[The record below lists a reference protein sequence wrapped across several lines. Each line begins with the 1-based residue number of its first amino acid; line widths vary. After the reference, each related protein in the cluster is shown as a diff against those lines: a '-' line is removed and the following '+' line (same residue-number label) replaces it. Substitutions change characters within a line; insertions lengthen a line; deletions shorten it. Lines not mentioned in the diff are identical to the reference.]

1 MSRIV
6 KGETAIGLRA
16 HSGWAALVAVA
27 GSAGGIEIVARRRI
41 ELADPA
47 IPGAKQPYHEAEGLS
62 PQEARA
68 LLDRLE
74 ASAEGLARKA
84 FDEVLRELARES
96 RKPRVCGLL
105 AASGRPLP
113 ALASILASHALIH
126 AADGEHFREA
136 LSRAGGHYR
145 LRVLRIREK
154 EVLERASGALGLSGE
169 TLGRRLAELGRAV
182 GPPWTQDQKLAALA
196 GWIALENGR

>member
-1 MSRIV
+1 VSRVV
-6 KGETAIGLRA
+6 KHATALGLRA

-27 GSAGGIEIVARRRI
+27 GSAAGIEIVARRRI

-47 IPGAKQPYHEAEGLS
+47 LPGSKQPYHVAEGR
-62 PQEARA
+62 PPHEARA

-74 ASAEGLARKA
+74 ASTEGLARKA
-84 FDEVLRELARES
+84 FDEVLRELAGES

-113 ALASILASHALIH
+113 ALESILASHALIH
-126 AADGEHFREA
+126 AADGEHFRNA
-136 LSRAGGHYR
+136 LSRASEHFR

-154 EVLERASGALGLSGE
+154 EVLERASGALALSAE
-169 TLGRRLAELGRAV
+169 ALGRRLAELGRAV

-196 GWIALENGR
+196 GWIALEEG